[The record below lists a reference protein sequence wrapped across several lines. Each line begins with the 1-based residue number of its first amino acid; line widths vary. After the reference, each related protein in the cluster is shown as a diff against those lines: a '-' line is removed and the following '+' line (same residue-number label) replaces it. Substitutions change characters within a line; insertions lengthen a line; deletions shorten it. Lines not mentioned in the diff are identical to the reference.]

1 MLIDE
6 ILLKKVMIMML
17 RLFWFLSVVV
27 VLIVGV
33 LWIGAAAKRDTRSQI
48 AGKLSAEVN
57 ASSGEQERR
66 EYVLE
71 VIGLGV
77 TLDKYRQG
85 KLWDAL
91 QQGSPFTTVREQ
103 DPKKYPW
110 SGSDKDGTGGSRA
123 YDALENG
130 INFTPICWGM
140 PSFYAGSPIRDPAQL
155 PTPTEPI
162 AGLVSGA
169 ATGGMPMHLFAIAS
183 SKLDEHPDD
192 LLNEV
197 FAFFDAHP
205 DVPYVAVHSEDSV
218 GTRDGNRKP
227 GDPMK
232 LTDGYYIPD
241 MPDATA
247 VFILARRERV
257 ASMLPYVWDDP
268 ENKFVNEQLRAM
280 YHDLKRSL
288 ARPVQSIWSSSM
300 MPRQPTVPEW
310 LAATAKFAQ
319 RPDVRGVGVYQF
331 NAINPWIHHPPQT
344 WKPTPWFPIPWNR
357 EQMATFDRLPSF
369 GFVHRPI
376 FVKFKD
382 ENGKPVTRRD
392 ERQKIFNAGWQEALQ
407 TLPEAERTK
416 GAARIIAATGKQPAQ
431 QLMLEGMLHDYA
443 AHGGPEIDSG
453 KTAQFINTD
462 HRLGNTGSAT
472 FFVQMAIGVMGSYRD
487 GGASAAINLRDR
499 DEASIIFITPPSDAV
514 REEQE
519 PREIFRSRV
528 TPAVDPANYAAP
540 SVESLLGSQATK

>member
-1 MLIDE
+1 M
-6 ILLKKVMIMML
+6 KCYSKVMIMML
-17 RLFWFLSVVV
+17 RLFWVLPV
-27 VLIVGV
+27 VLVLIAGV
-33 LWIGAAAKRDTRSQI
+33 LWIGAAAKNDTRRQI
-48 AGKLSAEVN
+48 AQKLSAEAN
-57 ASSGEQERR
+57 ARSGEQAQR

-91 QQGSPFTTVREQ
+91 QQGSPFTTIREQ

-110 SGSDKDGTGGSRA
+110 SGSDKDGTGGTRA

-140 PSFYAGSPIRDPAQL
+140 PSFYAGTPILDPAKQ
-155 PTPTEPI
+155 PSPADPM
-162 AGLVSGA
+162 AGLVAGA
-169 ATGGMPMHLFAIAS
+169 VTGGLPMHLFSIAS
-183 SKLDEHPDD
+183 WKLDEHPDD

-227 GDPMK
+227 GEDRK
-232 LTDGYYIPD
+232 LKDGYYIPD

-257 ASMLPYVWDDP
+257 AAMLPYVWDDP
-268 ENKFVNEQLRAM
+268 ENKFVNEPLRAM
-280 YHDLKRSL
+280 YFHLMNFL
-288 ARPVQSIWSSSM
+288 ASPPDTRWSNMPV
-300 MPRQPTVPEW
+300 PRQPTVPEW

-319 RPDVRGVGVYQF
+319 RPDIRGVGLYQF
-331 NAINPWIHHPPQT
+331 NAINPWINRPPQA

-357 EQMATFDRLPSF
+357 EQMDTFDRLPSY
-369 GFVHRPI
+369 GFVHRPV
-376 FVKFKD
+376 FVKFQD

-392 ERQKIFNAGWQEALQ
+392 ARQKIFNAGWQEALL
-407 TLPEAERTK
+407 TLPEGERGK

-443 AHGGPEIDSG
+443 AQGGPEIDSG
-453 KTAQFINTD
+453 KSAQFIHTD
-462 HRLGNTGSAT
+462 HRLGNTGAAT
-472 FFVQMAIGVMGSYRD
+472 FFVQMALGVMGSYRD

-499 DEASIIFITPPSDAV
+499 DEASIVFITPPSSAV
-514 REEQE
+514 REEQA
-519 PREIFRSRV
+519 PLEIFRSRV
-528 TPAVDPANYAAP
+528 TPSVDPANYAAS
-540 SVESLLGSQATK
+540 SVESLLEQASAH

>member
-1 MLIDE
+1 
-6 ILLKKVMIMML
+6 MIMML
-17 RLFWFLSVVV
+17 RLFWFLSL
-27 VLIVGV
+27 VLVFIVGV
-33 LWIGAAAKRDTRSQI
+33 LWIGAAAKSDTRRQISQ
-48 AGKLSAEVN
+48 KLSAEAN
-57 ASSGEQERR
+57 STAGEHARR

-91 QQGSPFTTVREQ
+91 QQGSPFTTIREQ

-110 SGSDKDGTGGSRA
+110 SGTDKDGRSGTRA

-140 PSFYAGSPIRDPAQL
+140 PSFYAGSPILDPDEQPSATNPL
-155 PTPTEPI
+155 
-162 AGLVSGA
+162 AGLVAGA
-169 ATGGMPMHLFAIAS
+169 GTGGMPMHLFSIAS
-183 SKLDEHPDD
+183 WKLAERPDV

-232 LTDGYYIPD
+232 LIDGYYIPD

-268 ENKFVNEQLRAM
+268 ENKFVNEQMRAM
-280 YHDLKRSL
+280 YFELMNSL
-288 ARPVQSIWSSSM
+288 ASPPDSRWSNIPV
-300 MPRQPTVPEW
+300 PRQPTVPEW

-319 RPDVRGVGVYQF
+319 RPDVRGAGLYQF
-331 NAINPWIHHPPQT
+331 NAINPWINHPPQT

-357 EQMATFDRLPSF
+357 AQMETFDRLPSF
-369 GFVHRPI
+369 GFVHRPV

-407 TLPEAERTK
+407 TLPQVERAK
-416 GAARIIAATGKQPAQ
+416 GAARIIAATAKQPAQ
-431 QLMLEGMLHDYA
+431 QLMLESMLHEVA
-443 AHGGPEIDSG
+443 AQGGPEIDSS
-453 KTAQFINTD
+453 KSAQFINTD
-462 HRLGNTGSAT
+462 HRLGNTGAAT

-499 DEASIIFITPPSDAV
+499 DEASIIFITPPTDAV
-514 REEQE
+514 RKEQE

-540 SVESLLGSQATK
+540 SVESLLENPATK